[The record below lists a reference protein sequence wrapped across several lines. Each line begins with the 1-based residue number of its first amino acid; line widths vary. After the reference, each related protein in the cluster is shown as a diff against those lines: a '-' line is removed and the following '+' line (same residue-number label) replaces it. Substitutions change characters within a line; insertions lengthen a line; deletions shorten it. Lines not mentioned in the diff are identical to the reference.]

1 MSYLHI
7 NAPSP
12 AFESC
17 VVIDC
22 PTCERQRRAFCAY
35 YEWYGPTVIC
45 AGCGETWNDGYR
57 AERPFCRDW
66 RKTSREHA
74 IRNLERIG
82 VKA

>member
-17 VVIDC
+17 IVIDC
-22 PTCERQRRAFCAY
+22 PTCERPRRAFCAY
-35 YEWYGPTVIC
+35 YEWYGPSVTC
-45 AGCGETWNDGYR
+45 AGCGERWDDGYQ
-57 AERPFCRDW
+57 AKRPFARGWRDQA
-66 RKTSREHA
+66 RKRA
-74 IRNLERIG
+74 IQNLARIG